1 MTFLKYDTYKMPKAG
16 NSPEEY
22 EDGFSVKEI
31 NEEEIRFAIA
41 DGATESSFSGIWAAL
56 LCEGY
61 TESIP
66 IASLKERWLAR
77 VDALELPWYAREK
90 AEQGAWAAY
99 LGASFFSGKSNRLE
113 IQAYGDCNIFQI
125 REGSLLKA
133 FPLTV
138 SSEFG
143 STPAL
148 LSSLDQKQESLD
160 DFQNFQNIDYHW
172 QEGDRFLLMTD
183 ALAAWFLNEIE
194 SKGDGFN
201 RIFALNNQ
209 EEFEKLVAEEREKRD
224 PEKGPRLKNDDVTL
238 IKIDT
243 KK

>member
-1 MTFLKYDTYKMPKAG
+1 MTFLKYDAYKMQKAG

-22 EDGFSVKEI
+22 EDGYSIKEI
-31 NEEEIRFAIA
+31 NEEEVRFAIA
-41 DGATESSFSGIWAAL
+41 DGATESSFSGIWASL

-66 IASLKERWLAR
+66 ISRLKESWLQK

-125 REGSLLKA
+125 REGNLLKA
-133 FPLTV
+133 FPLTR

-148 LSSLDQKQESLD
+148 LSSLDQKHDCADE
-160 DFQNFQNIDYHW
+160 FQNIDYHW
-172 QEGDRFLLMTD
+172 LQGDKFLLMTD

-194 SKGDGFN
+194 SKSDGLN
-201 RIFALNNQ
+201 RILAVDKQ
-209 EEFEKLVAEEREKRD
+209 EEFEKLVNEEREKRE

-238 IKIDT
+238 IKVELNS
-243 KK
+243 